1 MDAQPTNIEPQRRT
15 HMRQAET
22 KWEIKDLRSDMLQTE
37 ERIVEDIENLM
48 EMFRAER
55 VVNYL
60 AAAAK
65 EELSLRFRAFERQ
78 NLEKILSGVKEALR
92 DRRYVLGLMGLAITG
107 LVFYSLTPE
116 RKSGMAR
123 NVQEIPE
130 TGRPRFSGQ
139 PVTYP
144 LVPDSDRAGTVPQE

>member
-22 KWEIKDLRSDMLQTE
+22 KWEKDLRSDMLQTE

-65 EELSLRFRAFERQ
+65 EELALRFRALERQ
-78 NLEKILSGVKEALR
+78 ELEKIFSGVKEALR
-92 DRRYVLGLMGLAITG
+92 DRRYVLGLIGLGITG
-107 LVFYSLTPE
+107 LVFYSLIPE

-123 NVQEIPE
+123 SVPEIAG
-130 TGRPRFSGQ
+130 TGRPPYSGQ

-144 LVPDSDRAGTVPQE
+144 LVPDSDRAGMVPPE